1 MAPSEKEKML
11 AGELYRSTDHE
22 LQRALADAQR
32 HLRQLNAIANED
44 GDQRFAMLRKLL
56 GQIGASTQIKS
67 PFMCDYGTHIR
78 IGRNGFINYG
88 CVFLDCNFISIGD
101 NAQIG
106 PGVHIYTAFHPI
118 DAEVRRSGLEM
129 AKPVTI
135 GNNVW
140 LGGNCVICPGV
151 TIGDNS
157 VIGAGSVV
165 VRDVPANRVAVG
177 NPCRVTREIPAN
189 KDRGDC

>member
-1 MAPSEKEKML
+1 MARSEREKML
-11 AGELYRSTDHE
+11 AGELYRATDHE
-22 LQRALADAQR
+22 LQGALAVAQR

-44 GDQRFAMLRKLL
+44 GDQRFALLRKLL
-56 GQIGASTQIKS
+56 GQIGDCTQIKS
-67 PFMCDYGTHIR
+67 PFMCDYGMHIR
-78 IGRNGFINYG
+78 IGRNGFVNYG
-88 CVFLDCNFISIGD
+88 CVFLDCNFITIGD
-101 NAQIG
+101 DSQIG

-140 LGGNCVICPGV
+140 LGGSCVICPGV
-151 TIGDNS
+151 SIGDNS

-177 NPCRVTREIPAN
+177 NPCRVTREIPAEE
-189 KDRGDC
+189 RQG